1 MRQYSLYAADCVLA
15 RPLAEPL
22 SLGFDAGI
30 SPGHRQTP
38 MHFAASQLRGGLV
51 PTPTGLSPA
60 SQVQLRWT
68 HNPIIRQIRKIRVQT
83 ISSAF
88 RRAFTARL
96 AQCSLPSG
104 RPPRIRLRSPV
115 SSSRACSAVRP
126 TAQRVTQLPHAT
138 A

>member
-68 HNPIIRQIRKIRVQT
+68 HNPRQSVSIRPKMYKPVHLRHRPHLEPQYRQAVERAVAK
-83 ISSAF
+83 
-88 RRAFTARL
+88 RR
-96 AQCSLPSG
+96 
-104 RPPRIRLRSPV
+104 
-115 SSSRACSAVRP
+115 
-126 TAQRVTQLPHAT
+126 
-138 A
+138 

>member
-15 RPLAEPL
+15 RPLTEPL

-60 SQVQLRWT
+60 SQIQLGWT
-68 HNPIIRQIRKIRVQT
+68 HNPVNPAILSKKNNLDRCNRLPLKGEALDR
-83 ISSAF
+83 ISG
-88 RRAFTARL
+88 FTGLGTRFLCGGA
-96 AQCSLPSG
+96 AIC
-104 RPPRIRLRSPV
+104 
-115 SSSRACSAVRP
+115 A
-126 TAQRVTQLPHAT
+126 
-138 A
+138 